1 MLFRSIKKTNSITKK
16 QKNPQKLG
24 IYNVGGVLYNRDINP
39 NKGKYMSRET
49 DIVVHVIDVEKAT
62 AFIKERLGAPA
73 DYNITAEEMAVINGK
88 KGLATVLHEGVGWT
102 ADADG
107 GIPIN
112 YWGING
118 AGGYVDVTVDE
129 LTTLI
134 SDKTVNLADHVRVFG
149 DRLES
154 NFSIWRHYA
163 LGYPQDKMSLVAGI
177 LVA

>member
-1 MLFRSIKKTNSITKK
+1 
-16 QKNPQKLG
+16 
-24 IYNVGGVLYNRDINP
+24 
-39 NKGKYMSRET
+39 MSRET

-73 DYNITAEEMAVINGK
+73 DYNITAETMAIINGK
-88 KGLATVLHEGVGWT
+88 NGLATVLTEGVGWY
-102 ADADG
+102 ADANG

-118 AGGYVDVTVDE
+118 TGGYIDITEEE
-129 LTTLI
+129 LKSLI
-134 SDKTVNLADHVRVFG
+134 SDETVNLADHVRVFG

-163 LGYPQDKMSLVAGI
+163 LGYPQDKMSVATATM
-177 LVA
+177 VA